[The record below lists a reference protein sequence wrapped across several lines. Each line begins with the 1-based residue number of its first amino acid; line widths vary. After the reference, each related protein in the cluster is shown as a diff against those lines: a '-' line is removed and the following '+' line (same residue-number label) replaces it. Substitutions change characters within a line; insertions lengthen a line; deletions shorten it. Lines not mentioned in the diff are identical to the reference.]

1 MDNFQELSDASKML
15 FEHFGWYSLLLV
27 LGTTLLMIPINLLYK
42 KIMKKESLERLRK
55 TISALSVYVVAGG
68 VISFFTGVVLKEP
81 LTISYVLSSS
91 ISCGLLSMLLW
102 AIIKFVRDYG
112 VLPIVNAILS
122 NKEAKKWLKEYGI
135 SSALVDLVN
144 AKVEDFIKEKNIVSL
159 NDYVSQELNIV
170 SQIKTQ
176 LNGFV
181 ANDKINDVINNIL
194 QPIKDKL
201 K

>member
-1 MDNFQELSDASKML
+1 MDKFQEFCEASKML

-27 LGTTLLMIPINLLYK
+27 LGTTLLMIPLNLLLK
-42 KIMKKESLERLRK
+42 KIMKKDGLERLRK
-55 TISALSVYVVAGG
+55 TTSALCVYAIAGG
-68 VISFFTGVVLKEP
+68 LVAFFTGVVLKEP
-81 LTISYVLSSS
+81 LTISYFFSSC

-112 VLPIVNAILS
+112 VLPIINVVLS

-135 SSALVDLVN
+135 SSALVELIN
-144 AKVEDFIKEKNIVSL
+144 AKIEDYIKEKKIVSL
-159 NDYVSQELNIV
+159 NDYVNQELNIIN
-170 SQIKTQ
+170 QIKTQ

-181 ANDKINDVINNIL
+181 ANEKINDVVNNIL
-194 QPIKDKL
+194 QPIKDKF

>member
-1 MDNFQELSDASKML
+1 MDKFQEFFEAGNML

-27 LGTTLLMIPINLLYK
+27 LGTTLLMIPLNLLLK
-42 KIMKKESLERLRK
+42 KIMKKDSLERLRK
-55 TISALSVYVVAGG
+55 TTSALCVYAIALGLVA
-68 VISFFTGVVLKEP
+68 FFTGVVLKEP
-81 LTISYVLSSS
+81 LTISYLFSSC

-112 VLPIVNAILS
+112 VLPIINVVLS

-135 SSALVDLVN
+135 SSALVDLIN
-144 AKVEDFIKEKNIVSL
+144 KKIEDYIKEKKIVSL
-159 NDYVSQELNIV
+159 NDYVNQELNIIN
-170 SQIKTQ
+170 QIKTQ

-181 ANDKINDVINNIL
+181 ANEKINDVVNNIL

>member
-1 MDNFQELSDASKML
+1 MDKFQEFCDASKML

-27 LGTTLLMIPINLLYK
+27 LGTTLLMIPLNLLLK
-42 KIMKKESLERLRK
+42 KIMKKDSLERLRK
-55 TISALSVYVVAGG
+55 TTSALCVYAIAGG
-68 VISFFTGVVLKEP
+68 LVAFFTGVVLKEP
-81 LTISYVLSSS
+81 LTISYLFSSC

-112 VLPIVNAILS
+112 VLPIINVVLS

-135 SSALVDLVN
+135 SSALVDLIN
-144 AKVEDFIKEKNIVSL
+144 KKIEDYIKEKKIVSL
-159 NDYVSQELNIV
+159 NDYVNQELNIIN
-170 SQIKTQ
+170 QIKTQ

-181 ANDKINDVINNIL
+181 ANEKINDVVNNIL